1 MNRRNTQRSTSP
13 DSVLLILSFLG
24 LIYVLSF
31 VIPSGRFERIE
42 LQGRTV
48 LVPGSYQPV
57 DKNFQSIMKLLSAP
71 ARGFTASAEVMAFV
85 LLIGG
90 AFGVINS
97 TGSLESGLTSLV
109 GLTTRYKVLRRI
121 FPSLL
126 IFIFSLAG
134 NTFGM
139 SEEVIVFVLIILP
152 LARQMGYDT
161 LTGLAIPFV
170 GAGVGFA
177 GAAFNPFTVGIAQ
190 GIAELP
196 PFSGFEYRMIVWS
209 VFTLAAIVYINI
221 HIYKTSL
228 KLKSGYFSEI
238 LTNEKDLSA
247 YKQND
252 MTHRKRLVILV
263 FLGGIVL
270 LIAGVKIWDWYIHE
284 MAGLFIGMA
293 MISAGF
299 AGLTASDGVG
309 SFLKGCGEMLPVV
322 VIIGLSRSIL
332 VLAEDAQIIDTIL
345 HAVVTA
351 TGKLAPEA
359 AVQIMFLVQGM
370 INFFMPSGS
379 GQAAL
384 TMPLMSP
391 LADLLEIPR
400 QTAVLAFQF
409 GDGIF
414 NMIIPTSGV
423 TMGVLSIAKVPY
435 RIWLRWCGVFVIWL
449 LLLSMAALA
458 ISVVLN
464 VW

>member
-1 MNRRNTQRSTSP
+1 MSAHTFQKSNSP
-13 DSVLLILSFLG
+13 DSILLIIAFLG
-24 LIYVLSF
+24 LVYLLSF
-31 VIPSGRFERIE
+31 VIPSGRYERIE
-42 LQGRTV
+42 SQGRTV

-57 DKNFQSIMKLLSAP
+57 EKDFQSIMKLLSAP
-71 ARGFTASAEVMAFV
+71 ARGFTASAEVIAFV

-90 AFGVINS
+90 AFGVINA
-97 TGSLESGLTSLV
+97 TGALESGLKSMV
-109 GLTTRYKVLRRI
+109 ELTTRHKILHRI
-121 FPSLL
+121 FPAVL

-161 LTGLAIPFV
+161 LTGLAIPFI

-196 PFSGFEYRMIVWS
+196 PFSGFEYRMVIWS
-209 VFTLAAIVYINI
+209 VFTLAAVVF
-221 HIYKTSL
+221 IYRHMYKISL
-228 KLKSGYFSEI
+228 KPEAGYFSEI
-238 LTNEKDLSA
+238 PFQESSSNPRNEITLRHK
-247 YKQND
+247 
-252 MTHRKRLVILV
+252 LVIMI
-263 FLGGIVL
+263 FLGGILL
-270 LIAGVKIWDWYIHE
+270 LIAGVKLWNWYIPE
-284 MAGLFIGMA
+284 LAGLFIGVA
-293 MISAGF
+293 VISAGI
-299 AGLTASDGVG
+299 AGLRAGDGVG
-309 SFLKGCGEMLPVV
+309 SFLKGCGDMLPVV

-332 VLAEDAQIIDTIL
+332 VLAEDSLIIDTIL
-345 HAVVTA
+345 HAVVSA
-351 TGKLAPEA
+351 TGHLPLEA

-370 INFFMPSGS
+370 INFFIPSGS

-384 TMPLMSP
+384 TMPLMTP
-391 LADLLEIPR
+391 LADLLGIHR

-435 RIWLRWCGVFVIWL
+435 RIWLSWCGKLIIWL
-449 LLLSMAALA
+449 VILSMAALA